1 MPSAIH
7 TSREQ
12 RLLWERFS
20 LASGII
26 YAMGQVGAFAYFAV
40 RVFPQMGPPDATAQH
55 LAFYTQQGHI
65 LRLGNYL
72 LMLPLPF
79 LLVFLGGLFG
89 VLRRAHGSSTL
100 AVAAVTADAAVAVL
114 WPLSAVVNTIAIDI
128 AEAGG
133 DAATIIA
140 LDAIGAYALAL
151 SALPRAV
158 LLLATAGVFFH
169 DQRTPRLITWSGVG
183 LALLSL
189 GGTATLVV
197 ADLFPLLALS
207 TLLFE
212 VWLAAL
218 SVVLLRRARTT
229 VRGVPQGMPA

>member
-1 MPSAIH
+1 MPSAIN

-12 RLLWERFS
+12 GLLWERFS

-26 YAMGQVGAFAYFAV
+26 YAIGQVGALTYFAV

-55 LAFYTQQGHI
+55 VAFYTQQGPV

-72 LMLPLPF
+72 LMLPMPF
-79 LLVFLGGLFG
+79 FFFFLGGLFG
-89 VLRRAHGSSTL
+89 VLRRVQGSSTL
-100 AVAAVTADAAVAVL
+100 SVSAVTAGAAVAVL
-114 WPLSAVVNTIAIDI
+114 WPLSAVLNTIAIDI
-128 AEAGG
+128 AQAGG

-169 DQRTPRLITWSGVG
+169 DQRTPRWIAWSGFA

-197 ADLFPLLALS
+197 GDLFPLLALG

-212 VWLAAL
+212 VWIVAL
-218 SVVLLRRARTT
+218 SMVLLRSARTT
-229 VRGVPQGMPA
+229 VSVVPQGMPA